1 MICVLRVTVF
11 AFFLLSQTIF
21 YYFVTNKC
29 DFNVDKFWIKPKS
42 AVVYFTHDVE
52 LTMKCTPNMFVMLSN
67 NS

>member
-1 MICVLRVTVF
+1 MCTSSDRVLP
-11 AFFLLSQTIF
+11 FFLLSQTIF

-29 DFNVDKFWIKPKS
+29 NFNVDKFWIKPKS

-52 LTMKCTPNMFVMLSN
+52 LAMKFTPNMFVMLSN